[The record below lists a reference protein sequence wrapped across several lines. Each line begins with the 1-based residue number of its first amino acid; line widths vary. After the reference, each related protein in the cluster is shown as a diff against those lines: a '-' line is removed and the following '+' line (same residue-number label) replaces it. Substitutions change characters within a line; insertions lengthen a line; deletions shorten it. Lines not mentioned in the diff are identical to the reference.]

1 MFKDGLKHGKGTLIY
16 PDHKTAEGSWLDDK
30 KHGSFKITSAKG
42 KKTTVEYDHGV
53 KTSFWSLETLKVS
66 HFR

>member
-16 PDHKTAEGSWLDDK
+16 PDHKKAEGSWLDDK

-53 KTSFWSLETLKVS
+53 KTSF
-66 HFR
+66 